1 MEDEMTGDE
10 LVAAFE
16 AGTLSADEFPHAR
29 HVRVA
34 AALARRYGASEGL
47 ERLIAGIR
55 GLATR
60 AGRSDAYHVTITRAW
75 FELIAS
81 VENPAEHEELFDK
94 TLLERYY
101 SPERLAAGR
110 QRWLEPDLHP
120 LRLPAPDPRPI
131 DLTFALRR
139 IPTAVAVLA
148 TRVERTVH
156 ATTVSSIASVSCRPP
171 LVSVCLASGSR
182 TLELLRRAD
191 AFTLSVL
198 ASGQDDIADRFA
210 DRDRP
215 VGAAQFADTPH
226 HMSPFGPVLDGAAV
240 RLGCELNTQFDCGD
254 HHIVIGA
261 IRSADATADLH
272 PLLQHDGVYRGS
284 AVLDS

>member
-1 MEDEMTGDE
+1 MAGDE
-10 LVAAFE
+10 LAAAFE
-16 AGTLSADEFPHAR
+16 AGTLGADEFPHAR

-60 AGRSDAYHVTITRAW
+60 AGRPDAYHVTITRAW

-81 VENPAEHEELFDK
+81 VENLAEHEELFDK

-101 SPERLAAGR
+101 SPERLVAGR
-110 QRWLEPDLHP
+110 EQWLEPDLHP
-120 LRLPAPDPRPI
+120 LRMPAPKPRPI
-131 DLTFALRR
+131 DLGFALRR

-156 ATTVSSIASVSCRPP
+156 ATTVSSIASVSRRPP

-198 ASGQDDIADRFA
+198 PSGQHDIAARFA
-210 DRDRP
+210 DPDRP
-215 VGAAQFADTPH
+215 VGAAELADTPH
-226 HMSPFGPVLDGAAV
+226 HMSLFGPVLDGAAI

-261 IRSADATADLH
+261 IRSADETADLH

-284 AVLDS
+284 TE